1 MLRIFLSAIDL
12 LILFTGDFI
21 FPLRIFLVLPSF
33 SSTNFSSFSH
43 LETMILGVTGVEQ
56 PSCLLDD
63 LSLMPL
69 VSGSRKL
76 ELVLAR
82 LERVDLLSVDRKEET
97 LDS

>member
-1 MLRIFLSAIDL
+1 M
-12 LILFTGDFI
+12 
-21 FPLRIFLVLPSF
+21 
-33 SSTNFSSFSH
+33 
-43 LETMILGVTGVEQ
+43 EQ
-56 PSCLLDD
+56 PSCLLEDD